1 MNKINNDKALIV
13 PFLNG
18 IAHFEILEKKVDYHA
33 FEPSQEEFSLLNNN
47 TYGKIK
53 TYNLALGD
61 KNGELDFY
69 IKSKNADSSLIKPMD
84 YDEIITVNVMQLT
97 DLFQDV
103 KSKIIRI

>member
-1 MNKINNDKALIV
+1 MCELAIC
-13 PFLNG
+13 FY
-18 IAHFEILEKKVDYHA
+18 ILKHLKKVDYHA
-33 FEPSQEEFSLLNNN
+33 FEPSPEGFLLNNN

-61 KNGELDFY
+61 KNGEPDFY

-103 KSKIIRI
+103 KNIKLLKLKQKVRNRSH